1 MDHHRRT
8 AGHIRPASQ
17 TKTTRAG
24 GTSNQVTKKM
34 KKRRAQR
41 RKKEKLRLARLLHQQ
56 RSVLRQP
63 EPRPA
68 TALPP
73 VAAPVEVPSPQQATN
88 TFPIRGRRRVIAG

>member
-1 MDHHRRT
+1 VDHHRRT
-8 AGHIRPASQ
+8 AGHPRPANQ

-63 EPRPA
+63 KPRPA
-68 TALPP
+68 AAPP
-73 VAAPVEVPSPQQATN
+73 TVTAPVEAPSPPTATN
-88 TFPIRGRRRVIAG
+88 TFPIRGRRRVVAV